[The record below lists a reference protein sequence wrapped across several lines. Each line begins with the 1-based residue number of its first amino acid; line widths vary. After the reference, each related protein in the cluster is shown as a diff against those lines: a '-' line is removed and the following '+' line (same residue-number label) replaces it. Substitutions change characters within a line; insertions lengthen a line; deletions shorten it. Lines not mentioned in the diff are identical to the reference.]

1 MKKSFILT
9 VCFALVAF
17 AACEK
22 PYEYPTYEEEELP
35 AIELIAP
42 AADAVVDL
50 ESVDEVVFEW
60 SKLEVNSFKLLFS
73 LSEDM
78 SNAKEIAAPNNPM
91 KIKAKTLSDFLAQF
105 GLAYEESRDFYWSV
119 VVWGTKQAETS
130 VRKIT
135 LIQSV

>member
-42 AADAVVDL
+42 AVDAVVDL

-78 SNAKEIAAPNNPM
+78 SNAKEIAAKRINSSGYFLDV
-91 KIKAKTLSDFLAQF
+91 KKSFDILCTAFTLTT
-105 GLAYEESRDFYWSV
+105 EFYKFV
-119 VVWGTKQAETS
+119 T
-130 VRKIT
+130 
-135 LIQSV
+135 